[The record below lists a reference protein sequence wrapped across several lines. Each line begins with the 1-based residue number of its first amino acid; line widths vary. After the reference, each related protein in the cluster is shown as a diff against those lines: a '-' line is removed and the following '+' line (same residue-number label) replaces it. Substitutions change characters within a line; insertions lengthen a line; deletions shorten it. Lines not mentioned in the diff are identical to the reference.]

1 MKNSKIIVLLFL
13 SGIYQSVAFGQG
25 VYLELNSGYSLST
38 ASQNLGSNSSSTYS
52 NGVYTGTE
60 ENVVGSL
67 GKGLNVGFKIGY
79 QFSENFALD
88 IQTDYLFGA
97 EYKSESS
104 ENFSYDFDG
113 DTYSELYNFNSNYS
127 AKMLRINPAVVFEV
141 SKNKLSP
148 YARLGVVLGMG
159 QINGSYGYNYTES
172 YPDFMGGQETY
183 TSSEEVATKLSGG
196 LSIGASAELGLKVA
210 ISEKLSFI
218 GGIKMNG
225 MSFAPTRGE
234 ITRYTSDGID
244 ITSQLT
250 TSEREAEFVNE
261 IDYSSSSQQDDNKPS
276 KELKSFYA
284 FSSVGLSVGIRFSL

>member
-25 VYLELNSGYSLST
+25 IYLELNSGYSLST
-38 ASQNLGSNSSSTYS
+38 ASQNLGSNYSYIYS
-52 NGVYTGTE
+52 NDSFNETE

-97 EYKSESS
+97 AFTNESTDQYTD
-104 ENFSYDFDG
+104 NFGG
-113 DTYSELYNFNSNYS
+113 DTYSESYDFNSNYS

-159 QINGSYGYNYTES
+159 QISGSYGYNYTES

-183 TSSEEVATKLSGG
+183 TSSMEVDSKVSGG

-210 ISEKLSFI
+210 INEKLSFI

-234 ITRYTSDGID
+234 ITRFTMDGVD

-250 TSEREAEFVNE
+250 TSERETEFVNE
-261 IDYSSSSQQDDNKPS
+261 IDNSSSNQQDENKPS

-284 FSSVGLSVGIRFSL
+284 LSGVGLSVGIRFSL